1 MEDKKFYGVGIGF
14 GIVAFVLATFEPVI
28 GFFVGIL
35 SLWINMK
42 KRNQY
47 RVKIGVVLS
56 VVGML
61 FDILFIASIIWMG
74 LQNQNASTDYWL
86 FQLLFGNR

>member
-1 MEDKKFYGVGIGF
+1 MEQKKYFGKRSRKMEDKKFYGVGIGLAV
-14 GIVAFVLATFEPVI
+14 VAFVLATFEPVI

-61 FDILFIASIIWMG
+61 IMVS
-74 LQNQNASTDYWL
+74 
-86 FQLLFGNR
+86 